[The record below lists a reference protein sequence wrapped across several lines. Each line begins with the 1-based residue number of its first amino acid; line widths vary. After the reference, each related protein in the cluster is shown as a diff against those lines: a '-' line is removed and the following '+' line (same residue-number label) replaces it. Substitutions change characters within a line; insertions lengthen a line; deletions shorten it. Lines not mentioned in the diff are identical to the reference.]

1 MSRHDRL
8 TARSPA
14 PRGRRGPSSRPAR
27 ARVPLGL
34 AAAVLLVVPLAAC
47 GPGADAPATTA
58 GHDAAPRRLSDTE
71 RYRLAHAEQALI
83 AACMTGRGQDYRVWL
98 PLSVAE
104 SRPVGPV
111 LDDPRW
117 AREHGYGSR
126 IEAKAA
132 KAKREN
138 PNLVHLK
145 SLTGAR
151 RTAYLDALTG
161 GPDAPEMKVTLPTG
175 ATISKKLGGCTAYAE
190 KRLYG
195 DHRTWFTAEKT
206 TTNLTPLYASKLTR
220 APAYRAAVASWSRC
234 VRTHGYTLA
243 SPAAARDRLRTRI
256 PKLPADARFAAEVRL
271 AVTEARCARETRL
284 RQIAQRTEDTLRAAL
299 PTRIQREIRTHSR
312 LQRAALDRARD
323 IVGTS

>member
-1 MSRHDRL
+1 MPRHDRL
-8 TARSPA
+8 TAGPPA
-14 PRGRRGPSSRPAR
+14 RRGRRGPSFRPP
-27 ARVPLGL
+27 RVPAVL
-34 AAAVLLVVPLAAC
+34 ATAVLLVAALAAC
-47 GPGADAPATTA
+47 GSGADAPAA
-58 GHDAAPRRLSDTE
+58 RGGRDDAPRRLSDTE

-83 AACMTGRGQDYRVWL
+83 AACMAERGQPYRVWL

-104 SRPVGPV
+104 GRPVGPI

-126 IEAKAA
+126 IEAKLT
-132 KAKREN
+132 KAKRAN
-138 PNLVHLK
+138 PNLAHLK

-151 RTAYLDALTG
+151 RTAYLTALTG
-161 GPDAPEMKVTLPTG
+161 GAGAPEMKVTLPTG
-175 ATISKKLGGCTAYAE
+175 ATITNKLGGCSAYAE

-195 DHRTWFTAEKT
+195 DRRTWFVAEKT
-206 TTNLTPLYASKLTR
+206 ASNLTPLYASKLAR
-220 APAYRAAVASWSRC
+220 VPAYRAAVASWSRC

-271 AVTEARCARETRL
+271 AVAEARCARETRL
-284 RQIAQRTEDTLRAAL
+284 RQTGQQAEDALRDEL
-299 PTRIQREIRTHSR
+299 PQRIQRELRTHSR

-323 IVGTS
+323 VVGTS